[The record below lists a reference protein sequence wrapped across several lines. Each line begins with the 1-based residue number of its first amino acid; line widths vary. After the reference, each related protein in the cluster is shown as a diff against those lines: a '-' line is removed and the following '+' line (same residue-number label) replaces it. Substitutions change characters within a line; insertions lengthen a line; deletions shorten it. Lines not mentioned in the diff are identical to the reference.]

1 MFVELAVNLPP
12 IRGTF
17 HYHVPPGLQS
27 SIVPGHLVTAP
38 FGKRKVQGIVISL
51 PKHAEVPE
59 TKPIEGLVD
68 PDPVLTSAQ
77 LQLGRWISDQT
88 ASPFIDCLTIML
100 PPGLSQQADSLY
112 TLLASDKSGSSEI
125 EQRIIKLLNR
135 RGPLRGRQLERSL
148 SRLNWRPAADR
159 LIRKGTLARQSILD
173 PPKVS
178 VRRIRTAR
186 LAVPPD
192 KARQAFEHLG
202 LPGRAAAGRRKAI
215 LQTLIQERE
224 AVDVTW
230 VYAESGGN
238 ASDLRYLQKRE
249 LIDLGGNEVWRDPL
263 ADLDFVP
270 TSPPTLTTDQQRVWN
285 EIDQAMDNDGPTTF
299 LLHGVTG
306 SGKTE
311 IYMNSVEKTLARGE
325 HAIVLVPEIALTPQT
340 IRRFLS
346 RFPGQVGVIHS
357 QLSRGE
363 RYDTWRR
370 ARSGML
376 PLMIGPR
383 SALFAPLP
391 NIKLIVVDESH
402 DDSYKEQSRAPRFH
416 ARETAQEY
424 VGILRGTCIL
434 GSATPDLVTRY
445 KAETTQTRLLSLP
458 QRIMGHKQ
466 RLKQQASR
474 LGVTR
479 KYRHESAAAE
489 FMDLPTVRVVDMR
502 AELRAGNRSL
512 FSRALQEALG
522 QVVQAGEQAILFLNR
537 RGTASYIFCRD
548 CGESM
553 RCSRCDSPLTF
564 HRAGERLQCHHCAHT
579 KALPQNCPSCGSANI
594 RQFGAGTQ
602 RIQSDL
608 EKLFPSVTTLRW
620 DRDTTR
626 TKGAHDIILSHF
638 AAHRADV
645 LIGTQMVAKGLDLPL
660 VTLVGVVLADIG
672 LSLPDYRAP
681 EKTFQVLTQ
690 VAGRAG
696 RSLLGGK
703 VILQTYQPEH
713 YAVRAAAG
721 HDYSSFYATELKQ
734 RRELDYPPF
743 IRLVKL
749 LYSNVSED
757 KAQEEADRLGRELQH
772 RLNMA
777 EDPQA
782 SIIGPVPAFYRKL
795 RGDYR
800 WQIIVR
806 APDPRAYIPETLPK
820 GWAVDVDPVSLL

>member
-1 MFVELAVNLPP
+1 
-12 IRGTF
+12 
-17 HYHVPPGLQS
+17 
-27 SIVPGHLVTAP
+27 
-38 FGKRKVQGIVISL
+38 
-51 PKHAEVPE
+51 
-59 TKPIEGLVD
+59 
-68 PDPVLTSAQ
+68 
-77 LQLGRWISDQT
+77 
-88 ASPFIDCLTIML
+88 
-100 PPGLSQQADSLY
+100 
-112 TLLASDKSGSSEI
+112 
-125 EQRIIKLLNR
+125 
-135 RGPLRGRQLERSL
+135 
-148 SRLNWRPAADR
+148 
-159 LIRKGTLARQSILD
+159 
-173 PPKVS
+173 
-178 VRRIRTAR
+178 
-186 LAVPPD
+186 
-192 KARQAFEHLG
+192 
-202 LPGRAAAGRRKAI
+202 
-215 LQTLIQERE
+215 
-224 AVDVTW
+224 
-230 VYAESGGN
+230 
-238 ASDLRYLQKRE
+238 
-249 LIDLGGNEVWRDPL
+249 
-263 ADLDFVP
+263 
-270 TSPPTLTTDQQRVWN
+270 
-285 EIDQAMDNDGPTTF
+285 
-299 LLHGVTG
+299 
-306 SGKTE
+306 
-311 IYMNSVEKTLARGE
+311 
-325 HAIVLVPEIALTPQT
+325 
-340 IRRFLS
+340 
-346 RFPGQVGVIHS
+346 
-357 QLSRGE
+357 
-363 RYDTWRR
+363 
-370 ARSGML
+370 
-376 PLMIGPR
+376 
-383 SALFAPLP
+383 
-391 NIKLIVVDESH
+391 
-402 DDSYKEQSRAPRFH
+402 
-416 ARETAQEY
+416 
-424 VGILRGTCIL
+424 
-434 GSATPDLVTRY
+434 
-445 KAETTQTRLLSLP
+445 
-458 QRIMGHKQ
+458 
-466 RLKQQASR
+466 
-474 LGVTR
+474 
-479 KYRHESAAAE
+479 
-489 FMDLPTVRVVDMR
+489 MR
-502 AELRAGNRSL
+502 AELRVGNRSL

-537 RGTASYIFCRD
+537 RGTTSYIFCRD

-602 RIQSDL
+602 RVQSDL

-757 KAQEEADRLGRELQH
+757 KAQEEADRMGRELQH

>member
-1 MFVELAVNLPP
+1 VPAELQA
-12 IRGTF
+12 
-17 HYHVPPGLQS
+17 
-27 SIVPGHLVTAP
+27 SIAPGHLVTAP
-38 FGKRKVQGIVISL
+38 FGKRKVQGVVISL
-51 PKHAEVPE
+51 PEHAEVPE
-59 TKPIEGLVD
+59 TKPIDGLVD
-68 PDPVLTSAQ
+68 PDPVLNAAQ
-77 LQLGRWISDQT
+77 LELGRWIGEQT
-88 ASPFIDCLTIML
+88 ASPYIDCLTIML

-112 TLLASDKSGSSEI
+112 TLRAVEPNDLSET
-125 EQRIIKLLNR
+125 ERRIIKLLDR
-135 RGPLRGRQLERSL
+135 RGALRGRQIERSL

-159 LIRKGTLARQSILD
+159 LIRRGVITRKSILD

-178 VRRIRTAR
+178 IRRIRTAR

-192 KARQAFEHLG
+192 RARESFDDLGIPGKAAS
-202 LPGRAAAGRRKAI
+202 GRRRAI

-224 AVDVTW
+224 AVEVTW
-230 VYAESGGN
+230 VYAETGGN
-238 ASDLRYLQKRE
+238 SNDLRYLHERG
-249 LIDLGGNEVWRDPL
+249 LIALGGNQVWRDPL
-263 ADLDFVP
+263 ADMDFVP
-270 TSPPTLTTDQQRVWN
+270 TSPPILTSDQQQVWT
-285 EIDQAMDNDGPTTF
+285 EIDKAMDAGEPSAF

-311 IYMNSVEKTLARGE
+311 IYLNAVEKTISRGE

-370 ARSGML
+370 ARAGEL

-383 SALFAPLP
+383 SALFAPLS

-424 VGILRGTCIL
+424 ARILRGTCIL
-434 GSATPDLVTRY
+434 GSATPDLVTRHR
-445 KAETTQTRLLSLP
+445 AESNKPRLLSLP
-458 QRIMGHKQ
+458 QRIMAHQ
-466 RLKQQASR
+466 ERLKQQASR
-474 LGVTR
+474 LGVTPL
-479 KYRHESAAAE
+479 YRHESAAAE
-489 FMDLPTVRVVDMR
+489 FMDLPAVRVVDMR

-512 FSRALQEALG
+512 FSRALQEALST
-522 QVVQAGEQAILFLNR
+522 VLQAGEQAILFLNR
-537 RGTASYIFCRD
+537 RGSASYVFCRD

-553 RCSRCDSPLTF
+553 HCSRCDSPLTF
-564 HRAGERLQCHHCAHT
+564 HRADERLQCHHCAHT
-579 KALPQNCPSCGSANI
+579 KALPQKCPNCESSNI

-608 EKLFPSVTTLRW
+608 EDMFPSVKTLRW

-638 AAHRADV
+638 AAQRADV

-703 VILQTYQPEH
+703 VVLQTYQPDH
-713 YAVRAAAG
+713 YAVRAAAK
-721 HDYSSFYATELKQ
+721 HDYSSFYDTELKQ
-734 RRELDYPPF
+734 RRDLIYPPF
-743 IRLVKL
+743 IRLAKL
-749 LYSNVSED
+749 VYSNVSED
-757 KAQEEADRLGRELQH
+757 RAQEEAGRLGQELQH
-772 RLNMA
+772 QLSLA
-777 EDPQA
+777 QDAQA
-782 SIIGPVPAFYRKL
+782 SLIGPVPAFYRKL
-795 RGDYR
+795 RGDHR
-800 WQIIVR
+800 WQIILR
-806 APDPRAYIPETLPK
+806 ASDPRRYIPETLPK
-820 GWAVDVDPVSLL
+820 GWIVDVDPVSLL